1 MLTLAA
7 TRAFTGTE
15 ILDGATVEID
25 SGVIVRVTPGIRPGV
40 PRLDGLLAPGLV
52 EVQVNGGG
60 GVLFNEA
67 PNVQSLRT
75 ITQAHAHRGVTALMA
90 TLISDERGKIAAAID
105 AVAEG
110 VRARMPGLLGLHLE
124 GPWLSE
130 PRRGVHPQRYL
141 RSLDTADLNMVA
153 RKHPFPVLV
162 TLSPEQASPDD
173 VHRLTSAG
181 VTVSIGHT
189 SAPHEEIEALIA
201 AGATGFTHLF
211 NAMPPMEGRNPGAV
225 GVALAERKTWAGLI
239 LDGIHVHPVSAKA
252 AFAAKSADKLA
263 LVSDAMATVGAADTS
278 MNLFGERIALAGGAL
293 RTEAGTLA
301 GAHLDLA
308 TAARNALAMLSVTT
322 EEALR
327 MTSLT
332 PAAFLG
338 VDHLHGRIAPGARAD
353 LVLFSDVLNVRNVW
367 IAGAEVRPLGP

>member
-1 MLTLAA
+1 M
-7 TRAFTGTE
+7 
-15 ILDGATVEID
+15 LDGATVEIE
-25 SGVIVRVTPGIRPGV
+25 SGVIVGVTPGIQPGV
-40 PRLDGLLAPGLV
+40 RRLDGLLAPGLV
-52 EVQVNGGG
+52 DIQVNGGG
-60 GVLFNEA
+60 GVLFNDA
-67 PNVQSLRT
+67 PTVASLRT
-75 ITQAHAHRGVTALMA
+75 ITQAHAHLGVTALMA

-110 VRARMPGLLGLHLE
+110 VSEGMPGLLGLHLE
-124 GPWLSE
+124 GPWLSHT
-130 PRRGVHPQRYL
+130 RRGVHPQRHL
-141 RSLDTADLNMVA
+141 RAIDAADLDIVA

-162 TLSPEQASPDD
+162 TLSPEQASPGD
-173 VHRLTSAG
+173 VERLRSVG

-189 SAPHEEIEALIA
+189 AAPHEDIEALIA

-252 AFAAKSADKLA
+252 AFVAKSADKLV

-278 MNLFGERIALAGGAL
+278 MMLFGERIAVAGGAL

-308 TAARNALAMLSVTT
+308 TAARNALTLLDATP
-322 EEALR
+322 EESLR

-338 VDHLHGRIAPGARAD
+338 VDGLHGRIAPGARAD
-353 LVLFSDVLNVRNVW
+353 LVLFSAALNVRNVW
-367 IAGAEVRPLGP
+367 IAGAEVRQARP

>member
-7 TRAFTGTE
+7 TRAFNGTE

-40 PRLDGLLAPGLV
+40 PQLDGLLAPGLV
-52 EVQVNGGG
+52 DVQVNGGG

-75 ITQAHAHRGVTALMA
+75 ITQAHAHLGVTALMA
-90 TLISDERGKIAAAID
+90 TLISDERAKIAAAID

-110 VRARMPGLLGLHLE
+110 VRERMPGLLGLHLE

-141 RSLDTADLNMVA
+141 RSLDAADLDMLA

-189 SAPHEEIEALIA
+189 AAPHKQVEALIA

-263 LVSDAMATVGAADTS
+263 LVSDAMATVGATDTS
-278 MNLFGERIALAGGAL
+278 MTLFGERIALACGAL

-353 LVLFSDVLNVRNVW
+353 LVLFSDALNVRNVW